1 MTPDQAKEA
10 LPVPVIGVGGFG
22 RWTLQALRASPTVR
36 VVGVS
41 DRDPIV
47 AAQAV
52 RGSEIPH
59 YGDNRSLLAETRPA
73 AVYLAVPPMAAVDIV
88 ELCAHRGIHVWKE
101 MPLGRNLD
109 EAVELVRLMDKA
121 KLKLA
126 VGTQRRFAVGYRRA
140 WELRHRLG
148 RVFLGRT
155 HYLFNWGPKLD
166 WRGDRTSSGGGA
178 LLELAYHLI
187 DLLGWLLGVPEEVY
201 GHNVSECGAE
211 SSKDIDGS
219 PARRYDTDDS
229 AAAILQYRDGCMAS
243 VVTTRCSGPVSEE
256 LTLHSHN
263 GSLTAN
269 SESCQLRD
277 PDGSV
282 LDQACDDGGPLGTFI
297 RQAEAFARAVTGDEE
312 AYECSGRENLLTQ
325 AVIEAVYLAGRTCQ
339 PESPGRLLHTAGLS
353 AEACLSL
360 RPVEQDLGAQAEPAA
375 DEAALDGTGQ

>member
-10 LPVPVIGVGGFG
+10 LPVAVIGVGGFG
-22 RWTLQALRASPTVR
+22 RWTLQALRASPIVR

-41 DRDPIV
+41 DRDPTV

-52 RGSEIPH
+52 RGSDIPH

-88 ELCAHRGIHVWKE
+88 EICAQRGVHVWKE

-109 EAVELVRLMDKA
+109 EAVALVRLMEKA

-126 VGTQRRFAVGYRRA
+126 IGTQRRFAVGYRRA
-140 WELRHRLG
+140 WELRRRLG
-148 RVFLGRT
+148 CVFLGRT
-155 HYLFNWGPKLD
+155 HYLFNWGSKLD

-178 LLELAYHLI
+178 LLELAYHSI
-187 DLLGWLLGVPEEVY
+187 DLLGWLLGAPEEVY
-201 GHNVSECGAE
+201 GHNVSERRPE
-211 SSKDIDGS
+211 SSRGADGA
-219 PARRYDTDDS
+219 PVPIYDTDDS

-243 VVTTRCSGPVSEE
+243 VITTRRSGPVSEE

-269 SESCQLRD
+269 SESCLLRD
-277 PDGSV
+277 PDGTV
-282 LDQACDDGGPLGTFI
+282 LDQVRDDGGPLGTFI
-297 RQAEAFARAVTGDEE
+297 RQAEAFARAVMGSEK

-325 AVIEAVYLAGRTCQ
+325 AVIEAIYLAGRTCQ
-339 PESPGRLLHTAGLS
+339 PESPGRLLHTVGLS
-353 AEACLSL
+353 AEACLNL
-360 RPVEQDLGAQAEPAA
+360 RPGEEDLDTQTQPGADDAA
-375 DEAALDGTGQ
+375 PEGPRQ

>member
-10 LPVPVIGVGGFG
+10 LPVAMIGVGGFG

-41 DRDPIV
+41 DRDPTV

-52 RGSEIPH
+52 RGSDIPH
-59 YGDNRSLLAETRPA
+59 YGDNRSLLAEARPA

-88 ELCAHRGIHVWKE
+88 ELCAQRGVHVWKE

-126 VGTQRRFAVGYRRA
+126 IGTQRRFAVGYRRA

-148 RVFLGRT
+148 RVFLGRA

-166 WRGDRTSSGGGA
+166 WRGDRASSGGGA
-178 LLELAYHLI
+178 LLELAYHPI

-201 GHNVSECGAE
+201 GHNVSERGAE
-211 SSKDIDGS
+211 SSKDTDGS

-243 VVTTRCSGPVSEE
+243 VVTTRRSGPVSEE
-256 LTLHSHN
+256 LALHSHT

-269 SESCQLRD
+269 SESCLLRD

-297 RQAEAFARAVTGDEE
+297 RQAEAFARAVMGDEK

-325 AVIEAVYLAGRTCQ
+325 AVIEAIYLAGRTCQ

-360 RPVEQDLGAQAEPAA
+360 RPVEEDLDAPARPAA
-375 DEAALDGTGQ
+375 DEAVVEEPGE